1 MGQSLTARNWIL
13 AAAVVAMAVAVFL
26 HGPIPQDPA
35 YHAMADTRS
44 LLDIP
49 NAMNVLSN
57 LAFLVVGVYGL
68 TLTRRPPYVVFFIAA
83 ILTAIGS
90 AYYHLAPDDSRL
102 VWDRL
107 PMTIAFMALL
117 TAIASERIG
126 ISSWWLVPLI
136 ALGVFSVAYW
146 SWTGDL
152 RAYVAVQFGSLILIV
167 LLLSLYPAP
176 HSSYLWAGVAAYAA
190 AKVFELAD
198 RQVFAIG
205 HIVSGHTLKH
215 LAAAGGMF
223 CVALMLRARPRPER
237 SDAWVGVV
245 LVAGLGLVAVYL
257 RRHAPSTYAVLSLAG
272 YAVLIGIV
280 LIRLSLL
287 LKYAVYDRSRI
298 VIAGLTGFAASGL
311 ALVAAMQ
318 WSYIIAA
325 VLAIVGAAALFIA
338 FRESSKSVRKAQQN
352 RAR

>member
-1 MGQSLTARNWIL
+1 
-13 AAAVVAMAVAVFL
+13 MAVAVFL
-26 HGPIPQDPA
+26 HGPIAQDPA
-35 YHAMADTRS
+35 YHAMADTR
-44 LLDIP
+44 LFLGIP

-57 LAFLVVGVYGL
+57 LAFLFVGVYGL
-68 TLTRRPPYVVFFIAA
+68 TLSRRLPYLVFFIAT

-90 AYYHLAPDDSRL
+90 AYYHLEPDDARL

-126 ISSWWLVPLI
+126 ISSWWLIPLI
-136 ALGVFSVAYW
+136 ALGIFSVAYW

-198 RQVFAIG
+198 KQVFAIG
-205 HIVSGHTLKH
+205 HIISGHTLKH

-223 CVALMLRARPRPER
+223 CVALMLRARSQQER
-237 SDAWVGVV
+237 SDAWVGPV
-245 LVAGLGLVAVYL
+245 LVAGLGLLAVYL
-257 RRHAPSTYAVLSLAG
+257 RHHAPGTYSILSIAG
-272 YAVLIGIV
+272 YAVLIGMV
-280 LIRLSLL
+280 LLRLSLQ

-298 VIAGLTGFAASGL
+298 AIPGLIALVAFGL
-311 ALVAAMQ
+311 ALVAFIK
-318 WSYIIAA
+318 WNNIIAA
-325 VLAIVGAAALFIA
+325 ALAIIGAAALFIA
-338 FRESSKSVRKAQQN
+338 FRESN
-352 RAR
+352 RASSR